1 MVVLFVPLSV
11 CEALVDVGQV
21 LQRVE
26 EVFRWEAE
34 GSVHLAEPGALRMTH
49 DDPPAKFHS
58 KAVLLPELGVAGFRV
73 VGYRIRADG
82 SGPSSPDSTRLV
94 VLVDLATGSPLAIV
108 DEHHNYTMR
117 TAASVGVAMRY
128 LAPGRPVLGLVG
140 AGGVAHAVARVFL
153 AILPLEQILITSRR
167 AQSRQ
172 RLVDTVRGWT
182 DVPVSAVAD
191 VDSLADHANLVVTAT
206 TVRHPLLGTRAVR
219 PGTTLCALG
228 SFEFP
233 LSVYRTVD
241 KLVVDDWSQT
251 RAAHDVRP
259 WVESGALAEE
269 HLHAE
274 LAGIVAG
281 TRPGRESAHETILV
295 RTEGMVSQDV
305 ALAHWVYQEAD
316 RRGLGIKL

>member
-1 MVVLFVPLSV
+1 MAPLFVPLSV

-26 EVFRWEAE
+26 QVFRWEAE
-34 GSVHLAEPGALRMTH
+34 GRVHIAEPSALRMAL

-58 KAVLLPELGVAGFRV
+58 KAVILPALGVAGFRV
-73 VGYRIRADG
+73 VGYRLQADG

-94 VLVDLATGSPLAIV
+94 VLVDVATGSPLAIV

-117 TAASVGVAMRY
+117 TAASVGVAMRH
-128 LAPGRPVLGLVG
+128 LAPERPVLGLVG
-140 AGGVAHAVARVFL
+140 AGGVAHDVARVFL
-153 AILPLEQILITSRR
+153 EALPLEQILITSRR

-182 DVPVSAVAD
+182 DVPVSAVTD
-191 VDSLADHANLVVTAT
+191 VDTVVERANLVVTAT

-219 PGTTLCALG
+219 PGMTLCALG
-228 SFEFP
+228 SFELP
-233 LSVYRTVD
+233 LSVYHTVD
-241 KLVVDDWSQT
+241 KLVVDDWGQT
-251 RAAHDVRP
+251 RAAHDVQP
-259 WVESGALAEE
+259 WVESGELGEE

-281 TRPGRESAHETILV
+281 TRPGRESALETILV
-295 RTEGMVSQDV
+295 RTEGMASQDV

-316 RRGLGIKL
+316 RKGLGIEL